1 MSPPPLDHRL
11 PSSSAHDGS
20 VPATD
25 FLPLKRKPDLE
36 WPPLGEG
43 STTHLLPLI
52 CACRQSEVEN
62 GLNTLHPRLPPA
74 SVEYTSQSESASTL
88 NQEPLEFSPRPWSS
102 HTNRVREDKRKKKW
116 GRNECIMGRY
126 SVIIQQHR
134 AIDPRSCHGSWEICF
149 RCQSFGVDKV

>member
-102 HTNRVREDKRKKKW
+102 HTNRVREDKRKKKVGEKRVYYGKVFCHHTTTPRHRSKKLPW
-116 GRNECIMGRY
+116 LMGNMF
-126 SVIIQQHR
+126 SLSI
-134 AIDPRSCHGSWEICF
+134 F
-149 RCQSFGVDKV
+149 RGG